1 MNKKLVRTAL
11 TTDQMGE
18 AVQLDYYLLTEYM
31 AGLEQYGT
39 EVVLRRGQEDER
51 CAVPCITPLA
61 SSMARII
68 GLLAEATVTPTGL
81 RDVLED
87 IL

>member
-1 MNKKLVRTAL
+1 MNKTLVRTAL
-11 TTDQMGE
+11 TTDQTGRS
-18 AVQLDYYLLTEYM
+18 VQLDYYLLSEYTE
-31 AGLEQYGT
+31 GLEQYGT
-39 EVVLRRGQEDER
+39 EVVLRRGREDER
-51 CAVPCITPLA
+51 CAVGCITPLA
-61 SSMARII
+61 SSMTRII